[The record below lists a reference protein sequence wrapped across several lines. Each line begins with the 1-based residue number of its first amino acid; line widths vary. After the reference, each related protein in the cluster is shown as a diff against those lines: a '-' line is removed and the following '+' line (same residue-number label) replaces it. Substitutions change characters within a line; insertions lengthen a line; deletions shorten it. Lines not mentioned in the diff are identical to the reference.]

1 MLNERLASKV
11 LMAAVIL
18 RDCRQIWHQQRRKG
32 MIALTE
38 LLRGACK
45 SSDNFR
51 ILLYQKIISK
61 QAGFTCRHKIS
72 YG

>member
-18 RDCRQIWHQQRRKG
+18 PRLHTDLASTRRKG
-32 MIALTE
+32 TIALTE